1 MNPRKTLYLHIEDP
15 TTTFLSELYKDV
27 PQSTILNKGLSKNHV
42 LDQIECHDRAVFL
55 GHGTSSGLLNF
66 GMFTDTNGYIID
78 EYAVPFLKEIS
89 NSVFIWCYAS
99 DFQKKYE
106 LEGVSTWM
114 FISQEDEL
122 WVGNLTSNMKKYIE
136 SSNTSF
142 VSILKECMHLSN
154 QKMYEYLKEHYGKVA
169 HTNPVAKFN
178 CEHLYYYTK

>member
-27 PQSTILNKGLSKNHV
+27 PQSTILNKRLSKNHV

-106 LEGVSTWM
+106 LNSTLID
-114 FISQEDEL
+114 FNNIP
-122 WVGNLTSNMKKYIE
+122 LTLVTEFMDNAGFY
-136 SSNTSF
+136 
-142 VSILKECMHLSN
+142 KE
-154 QKMYEYLKEHYGKVA
+154 
-169 HTNPVAKFN
+169 
-178 CEHLYYYTK
+178 